1 MMIASRQAEASRAA
15 DDQGNAVQSLGR
27 AAIGPTRPAPP
38 EPDGDPRVRDRLRA
52 FLRLPRELA
61 WHRLAYAAKRPFFAF
76 TLPGLS
82 VFGAAPAAVKLN
94 PPDPW
99 PGNAALGSA
108 IIQGSF
114 TFAGKTLDHP
124 APLWDALGAEPDWC
138 GALHGFAWLRDLR
151 AAGGDAARRTARE
164 LVVSWIEH
172 NRRWRRPAWEPVVIG
187 SRLTNWLSQY
197 EFFAASADLELRQ
210 LLLTSA
216 TRQATHLYRMLPA
229 GLAGADVIAAAK
241 GLIYA
246 GTCLPGGQAWRERG
260 LALLSRELP
269 RQILADG
276 GHVERSPARHFAVL
290 RDLIDLRATLHAA
303 EIEAPAHL
311 HSAIESMAALLRLL
325 QHGDGALALFNDS
338 NEDEGWQLDM
348 VLQRCGGR
356 NRPIMSAPQ
365 SGFQRLQAGRS
376 LVIVDAG
383 APPAAGF
390 DAHSHAGTLSFEMSD
405 GRDRLIVNCGAHAS
419 RDEWHRAQRTTAAH
433 STLTLHT
440 TNSSEVMPAGGLGR
454 RPRNVTCRRQEDDG
468 SLWLEMSHD
477 GYLEN
482 LGVIHHRR
490 LYLAA
495 GGEDLRGEDR
505 IQARRAGAGLDY
517 VVRFHLHPDV
527 QASLAQAGDA
537 VFLRGPKGSGW
548 RLRTAGAALSLEPS
562 VYLGRPGEMRRTLQV
577 VLSGTTK
584 GSGMKIKWS
593 LQREGRNRK

>member
-1 MMIASRQAEASRAA
+1 MMVANSQAGPARVADKEDPVVHSLDRA
-15 DDQGNAVQSLGR
+15 GV
-27 AAIGPTRPAPP
+27 GPLRPAPP
-38 EPDGDPRVRDRLRA
+38 APEGSPRARDHVRA
-52 FLRLPRELA
+52 FLKLPRELA
-61 WHRLAYAAKRPFFAF
+61 WGRLAYAAKRPLFAF
-76 TLPGLS
+76 ALPGLS
-82 VFGAAPAAVKLN
+82 LFGGAPAAVKLN

-99 PGNAALGSA
+99 PGNAALGGA
-108 IIQGSF
+108 ILQGSF
-114 TFAGKTLDHP
+114 TFAGKTLEQP
-124 APLWDALGAEPDWC
+124 APLWDPVGAERDWC
-138 GALHGFAWLRDLR
+138 SSLHGFAWLRDLR
-151 AAGGDAARRTARE
+151 ATGGDAARRAARE
-164 LVVSWIEH
+164 LVVSWIEQ

-187 SRLTNWLSQY
+187 SRLANWLSQY
-197 EFFAASADLELRQ
+197 EFFASSADLELRQ
-210 LLLTSA
+210 MLLASA
-216 TRQATHLYRMLPA
+216 TRQATHLHRILPA

-276 GHVERSPARHFAVL
+276 GHVERSPARHFAML

-303 EIEAPAHL
+303 EVEAPAHL
-311 HSAIESMAALLRLL
+311 HSAIESMAAVLRLL
-325 QHGDGALALFNDS
+325 QHGDGGLALFNDS

-376 LVIVDAG
+376 LVIADAG

-433 STLTLHT
+433 STLTLQA
-440 TNSSEVMPAGGLGR
+440 TNSSELMPAGGFGR
-454 RPRNVTCRRQEDDG
+454 RPDNVTCRRQEDG
-468 SLWLEMSHD
+468 GNLWLEMSHD

-495 GGEDLRGEDR
+495 SGEDLRGEDR
-505 IQARRAGAGLDY
+505 IEARRAGAGLDW
-517 VVRFHLHPDV
+517 VVRFHLHPEV
-527 QASLAQAGDA
+527 QANLAQAGDA
-537 VFLRGPKGSGW
+537 VFLRGPKGGGW
-548 RLRTAGAALSLEPS
+548 RLRTAGAALNLEPS
-562 VYLGRPGEMRRTLQV
+562 VYLGRTGEMRRALQV

-584 GSGMKIKWS
+584 GSGMKVKWS
-593 LQREGRNRK
+593 LQREGRSRK